1 MALLAFC
8 SDILRISR
16 RGINLGS
23 VVFWTVDTVSTI
35 FSSDLRLELIRSNLF
50 MALSNTPS
58 RIAYLFDNITSDNGQ
73 VRG

>member
-1 MALLAFC
+1 ML
-8 SDILRISR
+8 
-16 RGINLGS
+16 
-23 VVFWTVDTVSTI
+23 FWTVDTVSTI